1 MSGIFKIPLD
11 TYYEVSKEI
20 KSKVTE
26 LADSVED
33 DFLNKVSANIGFL
46 DDRDASIV
54 ESFSSYTNAKTELET
69 LRQHETNL
77 NNMSMEGGSNPLNG
91 VVSTDNS
98 YTSTFSGLAD
108 GSQNSQIAS
117 VTDSLSQAVTS
128 EKQSLETIELIRE
141 YSKSISDNDFVQRL
155 LMLTKTNPAK
165 ALEKL
170 LGNEEFLTTI
180 AKDGKIDNFF
190 WKVMTYI
197 NDSEKVPEA
206 LMSSLADNSKFVEW
220 AGKLSVSSQDK
231 LLNTMINISEKG
243 FDLLNKGGKVIEWA
257 TKIAESRPVK
267 ILSKFANTGIGKVI
281 TSPWVLTGAKGVVS
295 GVSSYMDVS
304 SDAYHDVGK
313 AAVGGTIEAIA
324 SIGPIDGVLM
334 GASVA
339 GPWGAVGGSL
349 LGFLIQGTQFFY
361 PDLKDDLKEKAYE
374 AVDTVREV
382 GKSVASTVD
391 NVVTSAGK
399 QISESTKNFAKNVT
413 EVGQS
418 ASKLLSSISI
428 STPTLNWFG

>member
-98 YTSTFSGLAD
+98 YASTFSGLAD

-155 LMLTKTNPAK
+155 LMLAKTNPAK

-180 AKDGKIDNFF
+180 AKNGKIDNFF

-243 FDLLNKGGKVIEWA
+243 FDLLNKGGKV
-257 TKIAESRPVK
+257 
-267 ILSKFANTGIGKVI
+267 LSV
-281 TSPWVLTGAKGVVS
+281 
-295 GVSSYMDVS
+295 
-304 SDAYHDVGK
+304 
-313 AAVGGTIEAIA
+313 
-324 SIGPIDGVLM
+324 
-334 GASVA
+334 
-339 GPWGAVGGSL
+339 
-349 LGFLIQGTQFFY
+349 
-361 PDLKDDLKEKAYE
+361 
-374 AVDTVREV
+374 
-382 GKSVASTVD
+382 
-391 NVVTSAGK
+391 
-399 QISESTKNFAKNVT
+399 
-413 EVGQS
+413 
-418 ASKLLSSISI
+418 
-428 STPTLNWFG
+428 

>member
-1 MSGIFKIPLD
+1 
-11 TYYEVSKEI
+11 
-20 KSKVTE
+20 
-26 LADSVED
+26 
-33 DFLNKVSANIGFL
+33 
-46 DDRDASIV
+46 
-54 ESFSSYTNAKTELET
+54 
-69 LRQHETNL
+69 
-77 NNMSMEGGSNPLNG
+77 MEGGSNPLNG

-98 YTSTFSGLAD
+98 YASTFSGLAD

-155 LMLTKTNPAK
+155 LMLAKTNPAK

-243 FDLLNKGGKVIEWA
+243 FDLLNKGGKV
-257 TKIAESRPVK
+257 
-267 ILSKFANTGIGKVI
+267 LSV
-281 TSPWVLTGAKGVVS
+281 
-295 GVSSYMDVS
+295 
-304 SDAYHDVGK
+304 
-313 AAVGGTIEAIA
+313 
-324 SIGPIDGVLM
+324 
-334 GASVA
+334 
-339 GPWGAVGGSL
+339 
-349 LGFLIQGTQFFY
+349 
-361 PDLKDDLKEKAYE
+361 
-374 AVDTVREV
+374 
-382 GKSVASTVD
+382 
-391 NVVTSAGK
+391 
-399 QISESTKNFAKNVT
+399 
-413 EVGQS
+413 
-418 ASKLLSSISI
+418 
-428 STPTLNWFG
+428 